1 MKRDKQKDSEFKIS
15 KRLLKEFTQFIEQHP
30 AKRVNRNL
38 REVFMT
44 FSEAS
49 LDVFPLNM
57 SDIIWDIRCLMELLD
72 VAEDERIDPS
82 S

>member
-1 MKRDKQKDSEFKIS
+1 MKRDKKKNSEFKIS
-15 KRLLKEFTQFIEQHP
+15 KKLLKEFTQFIEQHP

-49 LDVFPLNM
+49 LDVFPLKM
-57 SDIIWDIRCLMELLD
+57 TDIIWDIRCLMELFD
-72 VAEDERIDPS
+72 VAEDETVDPS
-82 S
+82 N

>member
-1 MKRDKQKDSEFKIS
+1 MKRDKKKDSEFKIS
-15 KRLLKEFTQFIEQHP
+15 QRLLKEFTQFIEQHP

-57 SDIIWDIRCLMELLD
+57 NDIIWDIRCLMELLD
-72 VAEDERIDPS
+72 VAEDEAGDPTI
-82 S
+82 